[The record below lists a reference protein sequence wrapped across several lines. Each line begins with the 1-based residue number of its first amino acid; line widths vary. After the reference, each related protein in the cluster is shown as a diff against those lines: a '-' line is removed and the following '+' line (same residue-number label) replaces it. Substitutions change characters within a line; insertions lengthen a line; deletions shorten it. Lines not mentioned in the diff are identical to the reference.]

1 MNRIYATDF
10 NKQFDDKK
18 SHFVTLNRRI
28 RRQFSKL
35 DIKIIKNSLNE
46 FKRRQTHSK
55 FEHLTNAMCKARTTT
70 LNNIQI
76 DDTMQ
81 RRANPGHVSG
91 IISGWVNSR
100 MAPIQVYEDPENPG
114 SFISW
119 DGQHT
124 VISLQLIADEFGE
137 DLSKCVIPI
146 NEYIFTDRIEIREN
160 FIRLATIGDK
170 KQKGSDKLPMNSCEH
185 FYQKVRAVRV
195 DNYTSNIDYN
205 TAEEKFQYIQNA
217 KCFVT
222 HSDYGDAHNAGAITR
237 LIEINRFD
245 PIITKQLCQYFN
257 TLKQD
262 RPIASNEI
270 ALITTYLNLC
280 KEQKINVDSIYINQ
294 LADTNI
300 KLFGADL
307 NSNSKSNTFWDQCRN
322 AYNNWHLN
330 NPEKSGTPRMSVSTE
345 NGLSFLIAQMEKS
358 LSGIKVPA
366 FDGFKVKNKD
376 LF

>member
-1 MNRIYATDF
+1 
-10 NKQFDDKK
+10 
-18 SHFVTLNRRI
+18 
-28 RRQFSKL
+28 
-35 DIKIIKNSLNE
+35 
-46 FKRRQTHSK
+46 
-55 FEHLTNAMCKARTTT
+55 
-70 LNNIQI
+70 
-76 DDTMQ
+76 MQ